1 MSNYK
6 GKTKP
11 LKKQVKALNQDIPLP
26 NEVEQLQAELR
37 KANRT
42 MKCWKKCSNYQINL
56 QELNSEKSLALS
68 DFKCGTKE
76 AEKFLFLLFI
86 GWL

>member
-42 MKCWKKCSNYQINL
+42 MKCWKKCSNYQIN
-56 QELNSEKSLALS
+56 
-68 DFKCGTKE
+68 F
-76 AEKFLFLLFI
+76 
-86 GWL
+86 